1 MLHLLLTCKVG
12 KFTKKKKKENGRE
25 GAYFARYDLNWV
37 NRVVSVSL
45 CNIRPMLS
53 IEKQPKKFLLC
64 FTLWNDQQLPWV
76 YFVWRPIFI
85 PHTHTFDLYLF
96 FPLKIVLFSKEK
108 NCRLLL
114 FQTFLKIKFPTQKKN
129 KFKFHIL
136 TSHKLNFIQLA
147 PKLNSK

>member
-85 PHTHTFDLYLF
+85 PHTHTHKHLTCIYFFLWKLF
-96 FPLKIVLFSKEK
+96 
-108 NCRLLL
+108 C
-114 FQTFLKIKFPTQKKN
+114 FQKKRIADFYFFKRFWKSNFQPRKKN

-147 PKLNSK
+147 QN